1 MSFLAYSVMKI
12 LLSKIHFIS
21 AKSGL
26 RNRSL
31 WLDVYKQCLIHS
43 KLILEK

>member
-1 MSFLAYSVMKI
+1 MFFLAYSVMKI

-26 RNRSL
+26 RDCSL
-31 WLDVYKQCLIHS
+31 IPDAYKHCLNNS